1 MIVRSDFMV
10 EKKNEIS
17 IRKAS
22 NIEIKFPENKELTE
36 EEQRT
41 TRDAIKT
48 GGIVDDKG
56 KAYINKTK
64 LTSLFCTDKSAVN
77 KFYSDLEEED
87 KFVNGSSKY
96 ASVPA
101 CVKETTKR
109 LEQNRPQLE
118 RSRLKDSRDC
128 MNAFI
133 DSPELEKER
142 TIASDRI
149 KKELPNI
156 TKKKIKSE
164 NITCDQLT
172 GEPFENDAEGHH
184 KVRKADDPD
193 KALDLDNIVVTK
205 KKNHQTIH
213 SEGANDPEK
222 LKVLAEKKGWSTE
235 YI

>member
-1 MIVRSDFMV
+1 MV

-77 KFYSDLEEED
+77 KFYGDLEEED
-87 KFVNGSSKY
+87 KFVNGSSQY

-109 LEQNRPQLE
+109 LNR
-118 RSRLKDSRDC
+118 
-128 MNAFI
+128 I
-133 DSPELEKER
+133 DLS
-142 TIASDRI
+142 
-149 KKELPNI
+149 
-156 TKKKIKSE
+156 
-164 NITCDQLT
+164 
-172 GEPFENDAEGHH
+172 
-184 KVRKADDPD
+184 
-193 KALDLDNIVVTK
+193 
-205 KKNHQTIH
+205 
-213 SEGANDPEK
+213 
-222 LKVLAEKKGWSTE
+222 
-235 YI
+235 

>member
-1 MIVRSDFMV
+1 MA
-10 EKKNEIS
+10 ENKNEIS
-17 IRKAS
+17 IRRAS
-22 NIEIKFPENKELTE
+22 DIEIKFPENKELTE
-36 EEQRT
+36 DEKKT
-41 TRDAIKT
+41 TRDAIMT
-48 GGIVDDKG
+48 GGIVDANG
-56 KAYINKTK
+56 KAYINKVK

-77 KFYSDLEEED
+77 KFYGDLEEED
-87 KFVNGSSKY
+87 KFINGSSKY
-96 ASVPA
+96 ASLPA

-109 LEQNRPQLE
+109 LEQKRPQLE
-118 RSRLKDSRDC
+118 RSRLKDARDC

-142 TIASDRI
+142 TISSDRI

-172 GEPFENDAEGHH
+172 GELFENDAEGHH

-213 SEGANDPEK
+213 SEGANDPVK
-222 LKVLAEKKGWSTE
+222 LKELAEKKGWSTE
-235 YI
+235 HI